1 MNRSF
6 HDNIGA
12 RLCLLSSLTKHLIK
26 KTDTSLMRILPVH
39 IQKIPSEGM
48 EALVNVYSH
57 QRNSLW
63 GVRTSLGKQLDL
75 RGPIAS

>member
-48 EALVNVYSH
+48 GALVNVF
-57 QRNSLW
+57 
-63 GVRTSLGKQLDL
+63 
-75 RGPIAS
+75 